1 MLHRQTYL
9 VGGVSLWAA
18 SARAWEDQPYRGLLW
33 GQAASVWREWAMQ
46 VASRGMEEYERGV
59 EWQLRRG
66 IRGIWE
72 ETVGGGRVE
81 WRRRGAN
88 GVER

>member
-1 MLHRQTYL
+1 M
-9 VGGVSLWAA
+9 
-18 SARAWEDQPYRGLLW
+18 W
-33 GQAASVWREWAMQ
+33 GHAASVWREWAMQ
-46 VASRGMEEYERGV
+46 VGSRGMEEYERGI

-72 ETVGGGRVE
+72 ENVGGGRME
-81 WRRRGAN
+81 WRSRGGN